1 MLSLIGAA
9 AAVAVAQAPDPV
21 RCNATLCYG
30 ESLAPFLARL
40 RASRRESGQPVHIIQ
55 IGDSHT
61 AGDNITNG
69 WRSRLQ
75 ARHGAGGR
83 GVLAAGR
90 PYAGYLTWGVTASQS
105 GGWSASST
113 FGGRYRQG
121 GPMLGISGFTQ
132 TASAP
137 GQRIG
142 VTADAPEQYFD
153 RIVLC
158 AVAQP
163 GGGTIALRMG
173 GEERR
178 WSLDAPRRL
187 PACHA
192 VDSDAPVASASVTT
206 EDGGLV
212 SITSIGTFRRRGG
225 VVLSNLGVVG
235 AQLTHFGRTDDAVV
249 RAELAAYR
257 PDLIVLAFGTNEGFA
272 AAAGDGYES
281 VLRAQIAR
289 IRRLAGADVPIL
301 LLGPP
306 DAATRNAGIADPAR
320 ACGEGWYEPRALGQV
335 RARQMIVARQMRAGF
350 WNWAAA
356 MGGRCA
362 SHQWRLTEQ
371 MRGDHVHF
379 TRSGGDRIGSMI
391 DADVVRAAA
400 AVRPAPAPDPE
411 PVTGRRR
418 P

>member
-1 MLSLIGAA
+1 MLSLIGAIA
-9 AAVAVAQAPDPV
+9 AAAAAQAPDPV
-21 RCNATLCYG
+21 RCHATLCYG
-30 ESLAPFLARL
+30 ESLAPFLQRL
-40 RASRRESGQPVHIIQ
+40 RASRRDSGQPVHIIQ

-69 WRSRLQ
+69 WRTRLQ
-75 ARHGAGGR
+75 RRHGIGGR

-113 FGGRYRQG
+113 FGSRYREG
-121 GPMLGISGFTQ
+121 GPALGISGFTQ
-132 TASAP
+132 TTSAA
-137 GQRIG
+137 GQTLGIS
-142 VTADAPEQYFD
+142 ADSPDQNFD
-153 RIVLC
+153 RVVLC

-163 GGGTIALRMG
+163 GGGTFVLRMG
-173 GEERR
+173 DEERR

-192 VDSDAPVASASVTT
+192 VDSDSPVASASITT
-206 EDGGLV
+206 ETEGVV
-212 SITSIGTFRRRGG
+212 SITSFATFRRRGG

-235 AQLTHFGRTDDAVV
+235 AQLVHFGRTDDAVV

-257 PDLIVLAFGTNEGFA
+257 PDLIVLAFGTNEGFSA
-272 AAAGDGYES
+272 SGGGESYEA
-281 VLRAQIAR
+281 VLRAQIGR
-289 IRRLAGADVPIL
+289 IRRLAGANVPIL

-306 DAATRNAGIADPAR
+306 DAATRSAGIADPAR
-320 ACGEGWYEPRALGQV
+320 ACGDGWFEPRALGPV
-335 RARQMIVARQMRAGF
+335 RERQLLVARQMRTGF

-391 DADVVRAAA
+391 DADVARAAA
-400 AVRPAPAPDPE
+400 AAG
-411 PVTGRRR
+411 PVTPPPPPTRRR

>member
-1 MLSLIGAA
+1 MLSLFGAA

-21 RCNATLCYG
+21 RCNSTLCYG
-30 ESLAPFLARL
+30 ESLAPFLAKL

-75 ARHGAGGR
+75 ARHGFGGR
-83 GVLAAGR
+83 GALAAGR
-90 PYAGYLTWGVTASQS
+90 PYAGYLTWGVTASQT
-105 GGWSASST
+105 GGWSVNAT
-113 FGGRYRQG
+113 FGGRWREG
-121 GPMLGISGFTQ
+121 GPALGISGFTQ
-132 TASAP
+132 TASAA
-137 GQRIG
+137 GQTIG
-142 VTADAPEQYFD
+142 VTADSPDQYFD
-153 RIVLC
+153 RVILC

-173 GEERR
+173 DEERR

-192 VDSDAPVASASVTT
+192 VDSAVPVASASVTT
-206 EDGGLV
+206 EDDGV
-212 SITSIGTFRRRGG
+212 VTITSMGTFRRRGG

-257 PDLIVLAFGTNEGFA
+257 PDLIVLAFGTNEGFSPSGGGEA
-272 AAAGDGYES
+272 YEAM
-281 VLRAQIAR
+281 LREQIAR
-289 IRRLAGADVPIL
+289 VRRLAGANVPIL

-306 DAATRNAGIADPAR
+306 DAGTRSAGIGDPAR
-320 ACGEGWYEPRALGQV
+320 ACGEGWLEPRALSRV
-335 RARQMIVARQMRAGF
+335 RERQMIVARQMRTAF

-362 SHQWRLTEQ
+362 SYQWRLTEQ

-379 TRSGGDRIGSMI
+379 TRSGGDRIGAMI
-391 DADVVRAAA
+391 DADVARAAA
-400 AVRPAPAPDPE
+400 SVRAIPQGPSE
-411 PVTGRRR
+411 RRR

>member
-1 MLSLIGAA
+1 MLSLIGAVA
-9 AAVAVAQAPDPV
+9 AFAAAQAPDPV

-30 ESLAPFLARL
+30 ESLAPFLAKL

-61 AGDNITNG
+61 AGDNISNG

-75 ARHGAGGR
+75 ARHGVGGR

-90 PYAGYLTWGVTASQS
+90 PYAGYLTWGVTASQTS
-105 GGWSASST
+105 GWSVNAT
-113 FGGRYRQG
+113 FGGRYREG
-121 GPMLGISGFTQ
+121 GPALGISGFTQ

-137 GQRIG
+137 GQTIG
-142 VTADAPEQYFD
+142 VTADSPDQYFD
-153 RIVLC
+153 RVILC

-163 GGGTIALRMG
+163 GGGTIQLRMG
-173 GEERR
+173 DEERR

-192 VDSDAPVASASVTT
+192 VDSATPVASASITT
-206 EDGGLV
+206 EDGGPV
-212 SITSIGTFRRRGG
+212 SITSFGTFRRRGG
-225 VVLSNLGVVG
+225 IVLSNLGVVG

-257 PDLIVLAFGTNEGFA
+257 PDLIVLAFGTNEAFSPSSGGEA
-272 AAAGDGYES
+272 YEA
-281 VLRAQIAR
+281 VLRDQIAR
-289 IRRLAGADVPIL
+289 VRRLAGANVPIL

-306 DAATRNAGIADPAR
+306 DAGTRSAGIGDPAR
-320 ACGEGWYEPRALGQV
+320 ACGEGWLEPRALARV
-335 RARQMIVARQMRAGF
+335 RERQMIVARQMRVAF

-362 SHQWRLTEQ
+362 SYQWRLTEL

-379 TRSGGDRIGSMI
+379 TRSGGDRIGAMI

-400 AVRPAPAPDPE
+400 AVRAAPQDPPE
-411 PVTGRRR
+411 RRR

>member
-9 AAVAVAQAPDPV
+9 AAVAVAQAPDQV
-21 RCNATLCYG
+21 RCNARLCYG

-75 ARHGAGGR
+75 TRHGAGGR
-83 GVLAAGR
+83 GALAAGR
-90 PYAGYLTWGVTASQS
+90 PYAGYLTWGVTARQTS
-105 GGWSASST
+105 GWSVSAI
-113 FGGRYRQG
+113 FGSRYREG
-121 GPMLGISGFTQ
+121 GPALGISGFTQ

-137 GQRIG
+137 GQTIG
-142 VTADAPEQYFD
+142 VSADSPDQYFD
-153 RIVLC
+153 RVVLC

-163 GGGTIALRMG
+163 GGGTIQLRMG
-173 GEERR
+173 EEERR
-178 WSLDAPRRL
+178 WSLNAPRRL

-192 VDSDAPVASASVTT
+192 VDSAAPVSSVSVTT
-206 EDGGLV
+206 EDDGPV

-225 VVLSNLGVVG
+225 VILSNLGVVG

-257 PDLIVLAFGTNEGFA
+257 PDLIVLAFGTNEGFSA
-272 AAAGDGYES
+272 SGGGDAYEA

-289 IRRLAGADVPIL
+289 IRRLAGAGVPIL

-306 DAATRNAGIADPAR
+306 DAATRQAAIADPSR
-320 ACGEGWYEPRALGQV
+320 DCGDGWFEPRGLSLV
-335 RARQMIVARQMRAGF
+335 RERQLRVARQMRVAF

-362 SHQWRLTEQ
+362 AHQWRLTEQ

-379 TRSGGDRIGSMI
+379 SRSGGDRIGGMI
-391 DADVVRAAA
+391 DADFVRALAA
-400 AVRPAPAPDPE
+400 AGSGPQPAGD
-411 PVTGRRR
+411 RRR